1 MAKRLRQMKPG
12 DVGQLASVLWRAVKH
27 LERHLDDV
35 ATSDEPDSRAELC
48 KLVHALSQSAGV
60 YLKAL
65 ETGELEDRIKALE
78 AAQKAQAEQPSGRW
92 AA

>member
-1 MAKRLRQMKPG
+1 MKPG

-27 LERHLDDV
+27 LERHLDEV
-35 ATSDEPDSRAELC
+35 ATSEAEDSRTELC

-60 YLKAL
+60 YLRAL
-65 ETGELEDRIKALE
+65 EVGQLEERIGALE
-78 AAQKAQAEQPSGRW
+78 AAQKAQTEQGTGRW